1 MSKEYEDLAKDI
13 ADLKKALVEPNPAQE
28 KVVREYQ
35 GDHEAPDDKK
45 QDREPRKVE
54 AVVSDLKRALIAVE
68 PRVVTDDMLPFD
80 FPKRFESMYEE
91 LQKEPM
97 TEYLEGL
104 GLGGL
109 AAAFE
114 KFKEAQTDDKI
125 QWQNW
130 LYAALGGM
138 ALAVLVPVL
147 ALIVAG
153 QFTNF
158 QRWVQQLGSG
168 GQRRILAFNENGQI
182 RPQVRRDV
190 EARERR
196 VANGGTSLADLVG
209 NPTNVEQ
216 TRKLRE
222 ELEKLNPEV
231 LKFNN
236 RAPAFISD
244 FGRLP
249 SEAKANK
256 AVKAVDA
263 IAAAMG
269 RINQAALAT
278 FAGNIG
284 KIADRLSKADPL
296 HIGKVAEAIGKLVA
310 VAKDLKPEM
319 IPQARRV
326 QDSATAVGN
335 LARESGNLRT
345 KFEELRGTVHSL
357 DQQFGGA

>member
-1 MSKEYEDLAKDI
+1 MAEPDVSTLI
-13 ADLKKALVEPNPAQE
+13 ADLKMTVVLGHMRQIMEHLEVLRDSAANFAYLKEKIDEIHVE
-28 KVVREYQ
+28 VVKHKNTE
-35 GDHEAPDDKK
+35 
-45 QDREPRKVE
+45 
-54 AVVSDLKRALIAVE
+54 
-68 PRVVTDDMLPFD
+68 ML
-80 FPKRFESMYEE
+80 EM
-91 LQKEPM
+91 
-97 TEYLEGL
+97 L
-104 GLGGL
+104 GLDSIAAIHEKYQEAKVDQEVAWKDWLLAGIGGAVLLVLIPAL
-109 AAAFE
+109 ALL
-114 KFKEAQTDDKI
+114 FKGQMVNLWRLAQTRGDD
-125 QWQNW
+125 NRRV
-130 LYAALGGM
+130 LTGDGNGGY
-138 ALAVLVPVL
+138 
-147 ALIVAG
+147 
-153 QFTNF
+153 
-158 QRWVQQLGSG
+158 
-168 GQRRILAFNENGQI
+168 RRERL
-182 RPQVRRDV
+182 RDV
-190 EARERR
+190 NAREQR
-196 VANGGTSLADLVG
+196 VFNGGTSLADLVG

-236 RAPAFISD
+236 RAPAFIQD

-296 HIGKVAEAIGKLVA
+296 HIGKVAEAIGKLVLA
-310 VAKDLKPEM
+310 AKDLKPEM

-335 LARESGNLRT
+335 LARETGTLRT
-345 KFEELRGTVHSL
+345 KFAELRGTVQSL
-357 DQQFGGA
+357 DQQLGGA

>member
-1 MSKEYEDLAKDI
+1 MAEPDISTLI
-13 ADLKKALVEPNPAQE
+13 ADLKMTVVLGHMRQIMEHIEVLRDSAANFAYLKEKIDEIHKEVVKNPVSEYWEAAGLDGIAAGIE
-28 KVVREYQ
+28 K
-35 GDHEAPDDKK
+35 
-45 QDREPRKVE
+45 
-54 AVVSDLKRALIAVE
+54 L
-68 PRVVTDDMLPFD
+68 
-80 FPKRFESMYEE
+80 YEG
-91 LQKEPM
+91 
-97 TEYLEGL
+97 EGL
-104 GLGGL
+104 
-109 AAAFE
+109 ATAF
-114 KFKEAQTDDKI
+114 KYWGSTIAGAV
-125 QWQNW
+125 
-130 LYAALGGM
+130 AALLLG
-138 ALAVLVPVL
+138 AF

-158 QRWVQQLGSG
+158 QRWIQQLGSG
-168 GQRRILAFNENGQI
+168 GTRRILALNENGQL
-182 RPQVRRDV
+182 RPQRRLDV

-196 VANGGTSLADLVG
+196 VANGGSSLADLVG

-249 SEAKANK
+249 NETKANK
-256 AVKAVDA
+256 AVQAVDA

-278 FAGNIG
+278 FAGNIS

-296 HIGKVAEAIGKLVA
+296 HIGKVAEAIGKLVLA
-310 VAKDLKPEM
+310 AKDLKPEM

-335 LARESGNLRT
+335 LARETGTLRT
-345 KFEELRGTVHSL
+345 KFAELRGTVQSL
-357 DQQFGGA
+357 DQQLGGA